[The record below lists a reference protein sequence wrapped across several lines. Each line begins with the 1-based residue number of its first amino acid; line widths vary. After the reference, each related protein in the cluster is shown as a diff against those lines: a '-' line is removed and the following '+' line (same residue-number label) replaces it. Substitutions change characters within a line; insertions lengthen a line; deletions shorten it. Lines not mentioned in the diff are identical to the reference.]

1 MDTLGT
7 PVTSGS
13 PASRTTRRGGGE
25 AVALFVTARR
35 AEVTPDEVLAVFGQH
50 LPKYYRAALGAHPGR
65 IAPQR
70 EREDRQTA
78 VA

>member
-1 MDTLGT
+1 
-7 PVTSGS
+7 V
-13 PASRTTRRGGGE
+13 
-25 AVALFVTARR
+25 LFVTARR

-65 IAPQR
+65 MACQR

>member
-13 PASRTTRRGGGE
+13 PASRTTRRGGDEAGE
-25 AVALFVTARR
+25 AVTLFVTARR

-50 LPKYYRAALGAHPGR
+50 LPK
-65 IAPQR
+65 
-70 EREDRQTA
+70 
-78 VA
+78 